1 MLGIVLVMLI
11 GVICDGIV
19 MVSVVIDV
27 SIVFSVVIDDSIV
40 LVLVVIDVIIA
51 LSVVIDVRIVLVS
64 VVIDVRIVL
73 VSVVIDVN
81 IVLMS
86 VVIDVIIVL
95 VVIDVTIVLVSDVID
110 VSIVLAS
117 VVIFMEVERL
127 TGELMVLKT
136 VVGPAS
142 VVAIG
147 AIVVEPLEDEMGV
160 DAGVREDE
168 SDEKEED
175 KAVSG
180 RERLRNAVESAA
192 RYEANRVEG
201 EEVAEARAS
210 REEETVRRDSDS
222 EVREADWPVP
232 TEIKPAK
239 VEEIEDKNVDS

>member
-51 LSVVIDVRIVLVS
+51 LS

-192 RYEANRVEG
+192 RYSANSVEG

>member
-1 MLGIVLVMLI
+1 MLGIVVLMMLI

-64 VVIDVRIVL
+64 VVIDV
-73 VSVVIDVN
+73 N

-110 VSIVLAS
+110 VNIVLAS

-160 DAGVREDE
+160 DAGVREAE

>member
-1 MLGIVLVMLI
+1 MLGFVVVLVMLI

-51 LSVVIDVRIVLVS
+51 LS

-192 RYEANRVEG
+192 RYEANTDEG

>member
-1 MLGIVLVMLI
+1 MLGMVLVMLI

-40 LVLVVIDVIIA
+40 L
-51 LSVVIDVRIVLVS
+51 
-64 VVIDVRIVL
+64 
-73 VSVVIDVN
+73 
-81 IVLMS
+81 
-86 VVIDVIIVL
+86 VL

-160 DAGVREDE
+160 DAGVREAE

-180 RERLRNAVESAA
+180 RERLRIAVESAA
-192 RYEANRVEG
+192 RYEANTDEG